1 MSIFRSG
8 RAQWAMPL
16 LMPQAFFSDGLHTG
30 LPNPLNRGRLIG
42 LGLCCDLSDFRAQV
56 SECFLIAE

>member
-1 MSIFRSG
+1 
-8 RAQWAMPL
+8 MPL

-42 LGLCCDLSDFRAQV
+42 LGLCCDLSHFRAKL